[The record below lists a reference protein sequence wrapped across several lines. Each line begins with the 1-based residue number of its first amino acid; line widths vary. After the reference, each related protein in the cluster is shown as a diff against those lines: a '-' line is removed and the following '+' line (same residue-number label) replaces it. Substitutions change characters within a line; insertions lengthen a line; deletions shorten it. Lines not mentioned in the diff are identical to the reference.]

1 MAYTKKKKQRGFPTL
16 SGGLSSFTGVA
27 NLVSNLTEPE
37 KFFEL
42 EVGEVLDILLTEEDL
57 LERQPNVE
65 DFPDSNF
72 LYIGMCKVRLVNS
85 EQGVPEETLDWAFPL
100 DGNIKTYPLIGEYVI
115 VARYLE
121 TRFYSQNVNF
131 LSQINT
137 NSVPG
142 LSSTATIPGNSQSDY
157 SDVDSGETEATD
169 ISDNEFTLGEFFK
182 RKRYIRQLKPYEGDI
197 TIQGR
202 FGNSIRFGSDISDD
216 SDLQRTGVGDED
228 GLVDSPNIKMRTGQL
243 TDLDKNTTSE
253 DIKLFEEEKESEG
266 KFQPYVI
273 EDINADGS
281 SFYMT
286 TNEKVPLNRAT
297 DPEFFG
303 DNPTYHSG
311 LGKHIISNF
320 NVDYSEPLPKEA
332 PTELDGQQIL
342 LCTDRIVFNS
352 KSNGLYSYQNTDT
365 YFSSG
370 NFFVVDAK
378 NGVSVNTAGVVGFK
392 SEKDFELVTNT
403 KTVITSPKIYLGDIR
418 NTEPVVNG
426 VQLVNFLSD
435 MISVIEKLIYPGP
448 AGTLANGVLFAQ
460 LKTDLALLE
469 KASFNSQ
476 VNFTR

>member
-1 MAYTKKKKQRGFPTL
+1 MAYIKKKKQRGFPTL

-27 NLVSNLTEPE
+27 NLISNLKEPSQ
-37 KFFEL
+37 FYEL

-65 DFPDSNF
+65 DFPESNF
-72 LYIGMCKVRLVNS
+72 LYIGMCKVRLLNS

-157 SDVDSGETEATD
+157 SDVDSGETAPTE

-182 RKRYIRQLKPYEGDI
+182 RKRYIRQLKPYEGDL

-202 FGNSIRFGSDISDD
+202 FGNTIRLGSDISDD

-243 TDLDKNTTSE
+243 TDLDKDTTSE
-253 DIKLFEEEKESEG
+253 DVKAFEDDKNSEG

-303 DNPTYHSG
+303 DNSTYHSG
-311 LGKHIISNF
+311 LGRHIISNF
-320 NVDYSEPLPKEA
+320 NTDYSEPLPKEA

-392 SEKDFELVTNT
+392 SEKDFELVSNT
-403 KTVITSPKIYLGDIR
+403 KTVITSPEIYLGDIT

-426 VQLVNFLSD
+426 IQLVNFLSD
-435 MISVIEKLIYPGP
+435 LISAIEKLSYPGP
-448 AGTLANGVLFAQ
+448 AGLLSFPATLPD
-460 LKTDLALLE
+460 LKLDLAKMA
-469 KASFNSQ
+469 KASFNSRK
-476 VNFTR
+476 NFTR

>member
-1 MAYTKKKKQRGFPTL
+1 MAYIKKKKQRGFPTL

-27 NLVSNLTEPE
+27 NLISNLKEPSQ
-37 KFFEL
+37 FYEL
-42 EVGEVLDILLTEEDL
+42 EVGEVLDILLTEDDL

-72 LYIGMCKVRLVNS
+72 LYIGMCKVRLLNS
-85 EQGVPEETLDWAFPL
+85 EQGIPDETLDWAFPL

-142 LSSTATIPGNSQSDY
+142 LSSTAVIPGNSQSDY
-157 SDVDSGETEATD
+157 SDIDSGETAPTE
-169 ISDNEFTLGEFFK
+169 ISDNEFALGEFFK
-182 RKRYIRQLKPYEGDI
+182 RKRYIRQLKPYEGDL

-202 FGNSIRFGSDISDD
+202 FGNTIRLGSDISDD

-228 GLVDSPNIKMRTGQL
+228 GLVDSPNIKIRTGQL
-243 TDLDKNTTSE
+243 TDLDKDTTSE
-253 DIKLFEEEKESEG
+253 DVKAFEDDKKSEG

-286 TNEKVPLNRAT
+286 TNETVPLNRAT

-303 DNPTYHSG
+303 DNSTYHNG
-311 LGKHIISNF
+311 LGRHIISNF
-320 NVDYSEPLPKEA
+320 NTDYSEPLPKE
-332 PTELDGQQIL
+332 PPELTGQQIL

-392 SEKDFELVTNT
+392 SEKDFELQTDT
-403 KTVITSPKIYLGDIR
+403 RTVITSPKIYLGDIN

-426 VQLVNFLSD
+426 VQLVNFLKQ
-435 MISVIEKLIYPGP
+435 MIDTIKLLVYPGP
-448 AGTLANGVLFAQ
+448 AGTLANAPAFVALE
-460 LKTDLALLE
+460 TDLAKLE
-469 KASFNSQ
+469 KASFNSTK
-476 VNFTR
+476 NFTR

>member
-1 MAYTKKKKQRGFPTL
+1 MAYIKKKKQRGFPTL

-27 NLVSNLTEPE
+27 NLISNLKEPSQ
-37 KFFEL
+37 FYEL

-65 DFPDSNF
+65 DFPESNF
-72 LYIGMCKVRLVNS
+72 LYIGMCKVRLLNS
-85 EQGVPEETLDWAFPL
+85 EQGVPEETLEWAFPL

-157 SDVDSGETEATD
+157 SDVDSGETAPTE

-182 RKRYIRQLKPYEGDI
+182 RKRYIRQLKPYEGDL

-202 FGNSIRFGSDISDD
+202 FGNTIRLGSDISDD

-253 DIKLFEEEKESEG
+253 DVKTFEDDKESEG

-303 DNPTYHSG
+303 DNSTYHSG
-311 LGKHIISNF
+311 LGRHIISNF
-320 NVDYSEPLPKEA
+320 NTDYSEPLPKEA

-392 SEKDFELVTNT
+392 SEKDFELETDT
-403 KTVITSPKIYLGDIR
+403 QTVITSPKIYLGDIS

-426 VQLVNFLSD
+426 IQLVNFLSD
-435 MISVIEKLIYPGP
+435 LISAIEKLSYPGP
-448 AGTLANGVLFAQ
+448 AGLLSFPANLPQ
-460 LKTDLALLE
+460 LKLDLAKMA
-469 KASFNSQ
+469 KASFNSRK
-476 VNFTR
+476 NFTR

>member
-1 MAYTKKKKQRGFPTL
+1 MAYIKKKKQRGFPTL

-27 NLVSNLTEPE
+27 NLISNLKEPSQ
-37 KFFEL
+37 FYEL

-65 DFPDSNF
+65 DFPESNF
-72 LYIGMCKVRLVNS
+72 LYIGMCKVRLLNS

-157 SDVDSGETEATD
+157 SDVDSGETAPTE

-182 RKRYIRQLKPYEGDI
+182 RKRYIRQLKPYEGDL

-202 FGNSIRFGSDISDD
+202 FGNTIRLGSDISDD

-253 DIKLFEEEKESEG
+253 DVKTFEDDKESEG

-303 DNPTYHSG
+303 DNPTYHSA
-311 LGKHIISNF
+311 LGKHIIGNF
-320 NVDYSEPLPKEA
+320 NVDYTEPIPNEP

-392 SEKDFELVTNT
+392 SEKDFELVSNT
-403 KTVITSPKIYLGDIR
+403 KTVITSPEIYLGDIT

-426 VQLVNFLSD
+426 IQLVNFLSD
-435 MISVIEKLIYPGP
+435 LISAIEKLSYPGP
-448 AGTLANGVLFAQ
+448 AGLLSFPATLPD
-460 LKTDLALLE
+460 LKLDLAKMA
-469 KASFNSQ
+469 KASFNSRK
-476 VNFTR
+476 NFTR